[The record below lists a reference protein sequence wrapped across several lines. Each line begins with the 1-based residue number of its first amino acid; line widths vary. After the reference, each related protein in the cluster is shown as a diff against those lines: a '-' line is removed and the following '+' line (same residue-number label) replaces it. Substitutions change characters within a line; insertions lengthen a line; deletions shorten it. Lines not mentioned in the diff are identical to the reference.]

1 MKTLRPLYDI
11 IVGSKKKQPIH
22 LYLTESLASKL
33 DKVELDDESI
43 TLTFDMRVNHDV
55 EVDWVDVTY
64 LRLKGYRTTEVDSIK
79 QIYYDQYSIESL
91 QRTRAHFLSPVIIFT
106 FDLKRSNDED
116 E

>member
-11 IVGSKKKQPIH
+11 IVGSKKKQPTH

-33 DKVELDDESI
+33 DKIEQDDESI
-43 TLTFDMRVNHDV
+43 TLTFDLRVNHSV
-55 EVDWVDVTY
+55 EVMWVDV
-64 LRLKGYRTTEVDSIK
+64 KGYKTTEVDSTK
-79 QIYYDQYSIESL
+79 QIYYDPYSIESL